1 MLLGRDVELARLRAV
16 YREAAA
22 GRGSVLVVTGEPG
35 IGKSA
40 LLDAVAAEP
49 DARVLRATGVEAE
62 AAIAFATLQAL
73 LWPLRDELG
82 ELEAGQARLLRG
94 VLELEPSSGAT
105 TFVVGAAALALL
117 SVASRE
123 RPLIAVVDDVHWA
136 DVSSQEVL
144 CFVGR
149 RLEHERIALVGG
161 ARDDEPCLLAEERA
175 FTRLELAGLE
185 IGAARALLERSSQAA
200 LAPAVAERLLDL
212 CAGNPLGLLELP
224 LSLTEAQRSGSEPL
238 PASLAAGPAVR
249 RAFAARA
256 EQLSPATRSALLL
269 LAAAGEPEPALPA
282 MDDAER
288 AALSEAEAVGLIS
301 RGERIGFRHPL
312 VRAAVYAVASADE
325 RRRAHRRLAAAT
337 EGPRRA
343 WHLADAAEGPDEEAA
358 EALERAAEQARRS
371 GGVAAE
377 AQALERAATLTL
389 DRDRVAAR
397 LVAAARAWRQAGRLE
412 HCRTLLERALPL
424 AGGART
430 RAEIQLERGRLL
442 MGDLDHARAHELL
455 LAEAELVA
463 STEPKLAST
472 LLHYAALAADLT
484 LEVPLGLELS
494 ERALALAGAD
504 GDVAE
509 LEAVNGLLEARMT
522 SGEAPDRYDVELFER
537 ALALVRKLEPA
548 VSVELACWLA
558 FCFVLFERDD
568 EARRVSDGALAR
580 ARAAGDV
587 FGLCYALYGRAAI
600 EQAAGRTDAMHAWAM
615 EAVPLAEQIGEP
627 WRLSEARLFV
637 ARLES
642 ERGNPTACSAAL
654 AAAGEPVSRESSPL
668 IRGQCLGRALL
679 ACGRANDAIPQLE
692 SALHAVERG
701 GLLAWHRLVPLDL
714 AEAYAAAG
722 RSRDAAAVLRRVE
735 PGIEAGPL
743 VRPRARLARA
753 QALLVSESR
762 IDAAFGAALALLDQ
776 APSPHERARTEL
788 GWGERLHAAGR
799 AADSVVHLERAL
811 AHFEALG
818 ATGWAERARRALAA
832 ASGVERPA
840 PERRSDELTT
850 QELRV
855 ARHAAA
861 GLRNREIAAAMY
873 LSPRTVES
881 HLQSAYRKLDV
892 GNRTQLAA
900 VLAAEGVRP
909 LTPEGGD
916 RRGAGQG

>member
-301 RGERIGFRHPL
+301 RG
-312 VRAAVYAVASADE
+312 
-325 RRRAHRRLAAAT
+325 
-337 EGPRRA
+337 
-343 WHLADAAEGPDEEAA
+343 
-358 EALERAAEQARRS
+358 
-371 GGVAAE
+371 
-377 AQALERAATLTL
+377 
-389 DRDRVAAR
+389 
-397 LVAAARAWRQAGRLE
+397 
-412 HCRTLLERALPL
+412 
-424 AGGART
+424 
-430 RAEIQLERGRLL
+430 
-442 MGDLDHARAHELL
+442 
-455 LAEAELVA
+455 
-463 STEPKLAST
+463 
-472 LLHYAALAADLT
+472 
-484 LEVPLGLELS
+484 
-494 ERALALAGAD
+494 
-504 GDVAE
+504 
-509 LEAVNGLLEARMT
+509 
-522 SGEAPDRYDVELFER
+522 
-537 ALALVRKLEPA
+537 
-548 VSVELACWLA
+548 
-558 FCFVLFERDD
+558 
-568 EARRVSDGALAR
+568 
-580 ARAAGDV
+580 
-587 FGLCYALYGRAAI
+587 
-600 EQAAGRTDAMHAWAM
+600 
-615 EAVPLAEQIGEP
+615 
-627 WRLSEARLFV
+627 
-637 ARLES
+637 
-642 ERGNPTACSAAL
+642 
-654 AAAGEPVSRESSPL
+654 
-668 IRGQCLGRALL
+668 
-679 ACGRANDAIPQLE
+679 
-692 SALHAVERG
+692 
-701 GLLAWHRLVPLDL
+701 
-714 AEAYAAAG
+714 
-722 RSRDAAAVLRRVE
+722 
-735 PGIEAGPL
+735 
-743 VRPRARLARA
+743 
-753 QALLVSESR
+753 
-762 IDAAFGAALALLDQ
+762 
-776 APSPHERARTEL
+776 
-788 GWGERLHAAGR
+788 
-799 AADSVVHLERAL
+799 
-811 AHFEALG
+811 
-818 ATGWAERARRALAA
+818 
-832 ASGVERPA
+832 
-840 PERRSDELTT
+840 
-850 QELRV
+850 
-855 ARHAAA
+855 
-861 GLRNREIAAAMY
+861 
-873 LSPRTVES
+873 
-881 HLQSAYRKLDV
+881 
-892 GNRTQLAA
+892 
-900 VLAAEGVRP
+900 
-909 LTPEGGD
+909 
-916 RRGAGQG
+916 